1 MFNSTSEININSVN
15 STQIPS
21 VSISPDNNSNPT
33 NAKNRGNYVKS
44 ACRPCALAKVKC
56 SGDMPCDRCSK
67 HVKDCLY
74 EPQRKRGPKIR
85 RSRSTSCDNRYKQ
98 QQDDLGS
105 VPLRRT
111 RSNCDRRRSSSPFE
125 TTKAENN
132 NALYISFPNTSSFLT
147 QNDKLHPNHYIEGN
161 QSLQPG
167 FNYPDPALLTPS
179 GVFNHSIVDMCF
191 TPPQPEIIQNNC
203 QSDFPH
209 SPQSDEWQFN
219 LVPEFENYA
228 YYID

>member
-21 VSISPDNNSNPT
+21 VSISPDYNSNPT

-67 HVKDCLY
+67 QEKECLY

-85 RSRSTSCDNRYKQ
+85 RSRSTSCDNRYRQ
-98 QQDDLGS
+98 QS

-125 TTKAENN
+125 TTRAESN
-132 NALYISFPNTSSFLT
+132 NALGISLPNTLQSPYFT
-147 QNDKLHPNHYIEGN
+147 QNDNLHPNHYIEGN
-161 QSLQPG
+161 QNLQPG
-167 FNYPDPALLTPS
+167 FNYLDPALLAPS
-179 GVFNHSIVDMCF
+179 GIF
-191 TPPQPEIIQNNC
+191 
-203 QSDFPH
+203 DFPH

-219 LVPEFENYA
+219 LAPEFENYS
-228 YYID
+228 YYIEEGFLGQQTEN